1 MWSDNISSGKV
12 GRNKLRTQTQKSFFQ
27 LWVGTGKVEKFTI
40 TVPWPYY
47 NKTITNG
54 ISGAEPRELLC
65 NCRSCNPTRGRKRH
79 VNHRTTM
86 LHNKWNYH
94 TNFLQL
100 HLCEIQI
107 NQHSTRWNPKWLLNI
122 WNKNYCNLHEIN
134 CCTLLTSNPH
144 THNYTYTLTS
154 TIFTTCSM
162 HAKLCAYPHKY
173 MQVCVPLFHTNW
185 IH

>member
-12 GRNKLRTQTQKSFFQ
+12 ERNKLHTQTQK
-27 LWVGTGKVEKFTI
+27 
-40 TVPWPYY
+40 
-47 NKTITNG
+47 KTWYEYQHLLLSSSSGWRLGRLRSSQQQCLARIATKQSQMAND

-65 NCRSCNPTRGRKRH
+65 NCRSCNPTRGGNRH

-107 NQHSTRWNPKWLLNI
+107 TQHSTRWNPKWLLNI

-144 THNYTYTLTS
+144 THNYTYTLTFYHIYNVFHACQIVCIS
-154 TIFTTCSM
+154 T
-162 HAKLCAYPHKY
+162 
-173 MQVCVPLFHTNW
+173 
-185 IH
+185 